1 MATRNVT
8 VTLGDWAK
16 LSTLIAATLAADAK
30 PNLPT
35 VCQKLE
41 IISPESNAD
50 GTRVDISSDPVDFNI
65 AYRLLK
71 EEKQAFESP
80 LRSNNI
86 STMDK
91 WLRIVDGSS
100 EAGVVTAG
108 TARVVLNFT

>member
-8 VTLGDWAK
+8 VALADWTK
-16 LSTLIAATLAADAK
+16 LSTLIAAALLADDK

-35 VCQKLE
+35 VCQSLD

-50 GTRVDISSDPVDFNI
+50 GTRVDISTDPVDFDI

-71 EEKQAFESP
+71 EEKKEFNSP

-100 EAGVVTAG
+100 EAGVVTVG
-108 TARVVLNFT
+108 TARIVLNFA